1 MPRPVRPARN
11 WKDGN
16 FLGEKPASEE
26 IRHRP
31 VNEQAHAVFCEPI
44 RGIAPEKR

>member
-1 MPRPVRPARN
+1 MPRPVRPARD
-11 WKDGN
+11 WKNGN
-16 FLGEKPASEE
+16 FLGEKPASGE

-31 VNEQAHAVFCEPI
+31 VNEQAHAAFCEPI